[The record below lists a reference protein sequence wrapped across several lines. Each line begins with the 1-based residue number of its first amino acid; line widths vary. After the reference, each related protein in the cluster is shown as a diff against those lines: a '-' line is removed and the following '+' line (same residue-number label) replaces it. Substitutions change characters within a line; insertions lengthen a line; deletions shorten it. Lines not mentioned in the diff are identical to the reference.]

1 MTIEANTETTATENS
16 AETPTSETPAVGS
29 SSSTTTSPTP
39 DGEGAID
46 LGATEA
52 AKPEGETAEGEA
64 KTGEVET
71 PDENFGVPADDVS
84 YEIAGLPEGMTID
97 KEALD
102 AITPVARELGLS
114 SVGLSKVA
122 QVYAEKVLPQVQQA
136 AIDNLQNSIVTTRA
150 AWETEARDV
159 IAGKTELKNSMG
171 EPIQFD
177 GNNQAH
183 VMQVAAKAL
192 DKIGPAGFREF
203 LSETGIG
210 VHPMMVA
217 FAYQA
222 GKLLSEDTSFEG
234 NGTTTRE
241 LSRTEKFY
249 GEGYG
254 KAKA

>member
-1 MTIEANTETTATENS
+1 MTIEANTETTEPVNLEA
-16 AETPTSETPAVGS
+16 TPTSATPAVAS
-29 SSSTTTSPTP
+29 PTSTTTSPTP
-39 DGEGAID
+39 EGEGAVD

-52 AKPEGETAEGEA
+52 TKPEGETAEGEA
-64 KTGEVET
+64 ETGEADT
-71 PDENFGVPADDVS
+71 PDENFGAPADDVS